1 VPEFGTTGE
10 TVTTSL
16 PVGTGVTDDESLGS
30 ASVFFLA
37 MLGFAMTF
45 VPLVATIDSI
55 VFGGQNVGAAVPV
68 ASLVLAVPPAI
79 EFAFSGRDPYLV
91 ARYVG
96 AFVVLYFLAIVGQAV
111 VYVGLGIPEPVPVAE
126 LLVLFAT
133 YVVAY
138 VLVYRGGWARMKRA
152 VVA

>member
-1 VPEFGTTGE
+1 MWGATGE

-16 PVGTGVTDDESLGS
+16 PVGKGVTDDESLHP

-37 MLGFAMTF
+37 LLGFAMTL

-55 VFGGQNVGAAVPV
+55 VFEGQHLRAGVPI

-91 ARYVG
+91 ARFAL
-96 AFVVLYFLAIVGQAV
+96 AFVVCYFFVILGQAV
-111 VYVGLGIPEPVPVAE
+111 VYVGLGIPEPIPVAE
-126 LLVLFAT
+126 LFVLFAT
-133 YVVAY
+133 YAVAY